1 VSVVGLAA
9 FTLAH
14 RLRGSSSLQ
23 MYHAM
28 AAEPRASREQVASRQ
43 LQRLQDLVRHA
54 NDTVPYYRELFA
66 SIGLEPGD
74 VTSLESFARI
84 PVLTKD
90 ILRAHRD
97 DLVSTAY
104 PRESLLVHNS
114 GGSTGV
120 PVSFFRDRSYLDAS
134 DAGTYRNL
142 SQCGWKPGD
151 MVAFVWGFNT
161 RLDAMRP
168 IEFELR
174 QRLRRFYQFDPFKS
188 SPADLDA
195 WVDRMRVIRPTAVHG
210 YASTIARLA
219 RRMIETGRT
228 VPGVRGVFTT
238 AERLYAPQRKDMQDA
253 FGCTV
258 FDLYGSSE
266 VQNIAAECPSGSMH
280 INADFCHLEFDEASS
295 GSGSRPLLVT
305 SLKSRA
311 FPFIRYR
318 NDDAGT
324 GGDGG
329 SCNCGSGFPVM
340 KLTVARESDNFT
352 LPSGR
357 VVHGEFFTHLM
368 YGAKGIERFQFHQIS
383 AGEIVL
389 RVVPG
394 TEGVELARTTAAG
407 AAEELRRQLGSDL
420 HVEVALVDDIQLSAA
435 GKHRFTRSDVRPV
448 AESRA
453 EAVAVS

>member
-1 VSVVGLAA
+1 MSVVGNAA

-14 RLRGSSSLQ
+14 RLRGSQSLR
-23 MYHAM
+23 MYHDM
-28 AAEPRASREQVASRQ
+28 SGEPRASRELVATRQ
-43 LQRLQDLVRHA
+43 LQRLQELVRHA
-54 NDTVPYYRELFA
+54 NTTVPYYRELFA
-66 SIGLEPGD
+66 KIGLEPGD
-74 VTSLESFARI
+74 ITSLDAFAAI

-90 ILRAHRD
+90 ILRARRD
-97 DLVSTAY
+97 DLVSSAY
-104 PRESLLVHNS
+104 PRASLLVHNS

-120 PVSFFRDRSYLDAS
+120 PVSFFRDQSYLDAS

-142 SQCGWKPGD
+142 SQCGWRPGD

-168 IEFELR
+168 VEFELR

-188 SPADLDA
+188 SPADLDG
-195 WVDRMRVIRPTAVHG
+195 WVRRMRAIRPTAVHG

-219 RRMIETGRT
+219 RRMIETGQK

-258 FDLYGSSE
+258 YDLYGSSE
-266 VQNIAAECPSGSMH
+266 VQNIAAECSSGSLH
-280 INADFCHLEFDEASS
+280 INADFCLLEFDEPVQA
-295 GSGSRPLLVT
+295 SGSRPLLVT

-324 GGDGG
+324 GGDG
-329 SCNCGSGFPVM
+329 STCSCGSGFPVM
-340 KLTVARESDNFT
+340 RLTVARESDNFT
-352 LPSGR
+352 LPNGR

-368 YGAKGIERFQFHQIS
+368 YGAKGIERFQFHQVSSGRI
-383 AGEIVL
+383 IL

-394 TEGVELARTTAAG
+394 LNELDVAQRTAAE
-407 AAEELRRQLGSDL
+407 AAQELRRQLGSDL
-420 HVEVALVDDIQLSAA
+420 EVDVTVVEDIALSAA
-435 GKHRFTRSDVRPV
+435 GKHRFTRSDVKPT
-448 AESRA
+448 ADA
-453 EAVAVS
+453 ALAGAVG